1 VSVARDPGGEAAT
14 GDAIRLRIPH
24 ARPYHGVA
32 RLVVGGLAARL
43 DFSYEHLEDLQLALA
58 SILERD
64 GYLVGPDVTVRLSVK
79 ADGVGMV
86 IGPVQSR
93 LRSDLEL
100 AGEQEFS
107 LRRLLSALV
116 DSAEVAPAEGGDWLV
131 LEKRVS
137 LKHPAPR

>member
-58 SILERD
+58 SILENEAYR
-64 GYLVGPDVTVRLSVK
+64 VAEDVTVEVTLED
-79 ADGVGMV
+79 DGVLLAM
-86 IGPVQSR
+86 GPLDGAP
-93 LRSDLEL
+93 LRADLESDVSEGIGL
-100 AGEQEFS
+100 G
-107 LRRLLSALV
+107 RLLDTL
-116 DSAEVAPAEGGDWLV
+116 AEHVEIEDRDGREWLR
-131 LEKRVS
+131 LEKRV
-137 LKHPAPR
+137 LRTTPDG